1 MEPVTL
7 TASAIAVLI
16 ATKAFE
22 KTGEK
27 LTESVWSSVEK
38 FSAYLQRKD
47 PKTAEEIALVAK
59 QPELAQQQPT
69 VYGQQALI
77 EKVENLVQNDGELR
91 KLTEAIQTAVQAQP
105 GAVVN
110 MTKLAEKIG
119 VVNQGTIIDQTNTI
133 NLS

>member
-27 LTESVWSSVEK
+27 LTESVWNSIKK
-38 FSAYLQRKD
+38 FLAHLQRKD
-47 PKTAEEIALVAK
+47 PKTAEAIAVVAK

-77 EKVENLVQNDGELR
+77 EKIETLVQNDRELQ

-105 GAVVN
+105 GSVVN

-119 VVNQGTIIDQTNTI
+119 VLNQGTTINQTNTI
-133 NLS
+133 NL

>member
-27 LTESVWSSVEK
+27 LTESVWNSVEK

-47 PKTAEEIALVAK
+47 PKTAEAIALVAK

-77 EKVENLVQNDGELR
+77 EKVENLVQNDRELR

-110 MTKLAEKIG
+110 LTKLAEKIG
-119 VVNQGTIIDQTNTI
+119 VVNQGPITNQTNTI
-133 NLS
+133 NL

>member
-7 TASAIAVLI
+7 TGTAIAVLI

-27 LTESVWSSVEK
+27 LTESVWNSVEK

-47 PKTAEEIALVAK
+47 PKTAEAIAVVAK

-69 VYGQQALI
+69 IYGQQALI
-77 EKVENLVQNDGELR
+77 EKVENLVHNDKELR

-105 GAVVN
+105 EAVVN
-110 MTKLAEKIG
+110 MTKLADKIG
-119 VVNQGTIIDQTNTI
+119 AVYQGTNIGQTHTI
-133 NLS
+133 NL

>member
-1 MEPVTL
+1 MEPL
-7 TASAIAVLI
+7 TGTAIAVLI

-27 LTESVWSSVEK
+27 LTESVWNSVEK

-47 PKTAEEIALVAK
+47 PKTAEAIAVVAK

-91 KLTEAIQTAVQAQP
+91 KLTEAIQTAVQAQL

-110 MTKLAEKIG
+110 LTKLAEKIG
-119 VVNQGTIIDQTNTI
+119 VVNQGTTIGQTNTI

>member
-27 LTESVWSSVEK
+27 LTESVWNSVEK
-38 FSAYLQRKD
+38 FSAHLQRKD
-47 PKTAEEIALVAK
+47 PKTAEAISLVAK

-77 EKVENLVQNDGELR
+77 EKIETLVQNDRELQ

-110 MTKLAEKIG
+110 MTQLADKIG
-119 VVNQGTIIDQTNTI
+119 AVYQGTNIGQTNTI
-133 NLS
+133 NL

>member
-27 LTESVWSSVEK
+27 LTESVWNSVEK
-38 FSAYLQRKD
+38 FSAHLQRKD
-47 PKTAEEIALVAK
+47 PKTAEAIAVVAK

-69 VYGQQALI
+69 VYGEQALI
-77 EKVENLVQNDGELR
+77 EKVENLVQNDRELR

-110 MTKLAEKIG
+110 LTKLAEKIG
-119 VVNQGTIIDQTNTI
+119 VVNQGPITNQTNTI
-133 NLS
+133 NL

>member
-27 LTESVWSSVEK
+27 LTESVWNSVEK
-38 FSAYLQRKD
+38 FSAHLQRKD
-47 PKTAEEIALVAK
+47 PKTAEAIAVVAK

-69 VYGQQALI
+69 VYGEQALI
-77 EKVENLVQNDGELR
+77 EKVENLVQNYRELR

-105 GAVVN
+105 NAVVN
-110 MTKLAEKIG
+110 LTKLAEKIG
-119 VVNQGTIIDQTNTI
+119 VVNQGPITNQTNTI
-133 NLS
+133 NL

>member
-27 LTESVWSSVEK
+27 LTESVWNSVEK
-38 FSAYLQRKD
+38 FSAHLQRKD
-47 PKTAEEIALVAK
+47 SKTAEAIAVVAK

-77 EKVENLVQNDGELR
+77 EKVENLVQNDRELR

-110 MTKLAEKIG
+110 LTKLAEKIG
-119 VVNQGTIIDQTNTI
+119 VVNQGPITNQTNTI
-133 NLS
+133 NL

>member
-7 TASAIAVLI
+7 TASAIALLI

-27 LTESVWSSVEK
+27 LTESVWNSVEK
-38 FSAYLQRKD
+38 FSAHLQRKD
-47 PKTAEEIALVAK
+47 PKTAEAIAVVAK

-77 EKVENLVQNDGELR
+77 EKVENLVQNDRELR

-110 MTKLAEKIG
+110 LTKLAEKIG
-119 VVNQGTIIDQTNTI
+119 VVNQGPITNQTNTI
-133 NLS
+133 NL

>member
-1 MEPVTL
+1 MEPL
-7 TASAIAVLI
+7 TGTAIAVLI

-27 LTESVWSSVEK
+27 LTESVWNSVEK
-38 FSAYLQRKD
+38 FLAHLQRKD
-47 PKTAEEIALVAK
+47 PKTAEAIAVVAK

-69 VYGQQALI
+69 VYGHLI
-77 EKVENLVQNDGELR
+77 EKIETLVQNDGELQ
-91 KLTEAIQTAVQAQP
+91 KLTKAIHTAVQAQP

>member
-27 LTESVWSSVEK
+27 LTESIWNSVEK
-38 FSAYLQRKD
+38 FSAHLQRKD
-47 PKTAEEIALVAK
+47 PKTAEAIAVVAK

-69 VYGQQALI
+69 IYGEQALI
-77 EKVENLVQNDGELR
+77 EKVENLVQNDGELQ

-110 MTKLAEKIG
+110 MTQLADKIG
-119 VVNQGTIIDQTNTI
+119 AVYQGTNIGQTHTI
-133 NLS
+133 NL

>member
-27 LTESVWSSVEK
+27 LTESVWNFVEK
-38 FSAYLQRKD
+38 FSAHLQRKD
-47 PKTAEEIALVAK
+47 PKTAEAIAVVAK

-69 VYGQQALI
+69 VYGEQALI
-77 EKVENLVQNDGELR
+77 EKVENLVQNDRELR

-105 GAVVN
+105 NAVVN
-110 MTKLAEKIG
+110 LTKLAEKIG
-119 VVNQGTIIDQTNTI
+119 VVNQGPITNQTNTI
-133 NLS
+133 NL

>member
-27 LTESVWSSVEK
+27 LTESVWNSVEK
-38 FSAYLQRKD
+38 FSAHLQRKD
-47 PKTAEEIALVAK
+47 PKTAEAIAVVAK

-77 EKVENLVQNDGELR
+77 EKVENLVQNDRELR

-105 GAVVN
+105 NAVVN
-110 MTKLAEKIG
+110 LTKLAEKIG
-119 VVNQGTIIDQTNTI
+119 VVNQGPITNQTNTI
-133 NLS
+133 NL

>member
-47 PKTAEEIALVAK
+47 PKTAEAIAVVAK

-77 EKVENLVQNDGELR
+77 EKVENLVQNDRELR

-110 MTKLAEKIG
+110 LTKLAEKIG
-119 VVNQGTIIDQTNTI
+119 VVNQGPITNQTNTI
-133 NLS
+133 NL

>member
-27 LTESVWSSVEK
+27 LTESVWNSVEK

-47 PKTAEEIALVAK
+47 PKTAETIAVVAK
-59 QPELAQQQPT
+59 QPELAEQQPT

-77 EKVENLVQNDGELR
+77 EKVEVLVHNDKELR

-119 VVNQGTIIDQTNTI
+119 VVNQGTTIGQTNTFS
-133 NLS
+133 L

>member
-7 TASAIAVLI
+7 TASAIALLI

-27 LTESVWSSVEK
+27 LTESVWNSVEK
-38 FSAYLQRKD
+38 FSAHLQRKD
-47 PKTAEEIALVAK
+47 PKTAEAIAVVAK

-69 VYGQQALI
+69 VYGQQALS
-77 EKVENLVQNDGELR
+77 EKVENLVQNDRELR

-110 MTKLAEKIG
+110 LTKLAEKIG
-119 VVNQGTIIDQTNTI
+119 VVNQGPITNQTNTI
-133 NLS
+133 NL

>member
-27 LTESVWSSVEK
+27 LTESVWNSVEK
-38 FSAYLQRKD
+38 FSAYLQGKD
-47 PKTAEEIALVAK
+47 PKTAEAIALVGK

-69 VYGQQALI
+69 VYGQQVLI

-110 MTKLAEKIG
+110 LTKLADKIG
-119 VVNQGTIIDQTNTI
+119 VVNQGTIIAQTNTI
-133 NLS
+133 TL

>member
-27 LTESVWSSVEK
+27 LTESIWNSVEK
-38 FSAYLQRKD
+38 FLAHLQRKD
-47 PKTAEEIALVAK
+47 PKTAEAIAVVAK

-77 EKVENLVQNDGELR
+77 EKVETLVQNDGELR

-110 MTKLAEKIG
+110 LTKLAEKIG
-119 VVNQGTIIDQTNTI
+119 VVNQGTIIGQTNTI
-133 NLS
+133 NL

>member
-27 LTESVWSSVEK
+27 LTESVWNSVEK
-38 FSAYLQRKD
+38 FSAHLQRKD
-47 PKTAEEIALVAK
+47 PKTAESIAVVAK
-59 QPELAQQQPT
+59 QPDLAQQQPT

-77 EKVENLVQNDGELR
+77 EKVENLVQNDRELR

-119 VVNQGTIIDQTNTI
+119 VVNQGTIIGQNNTI
-133 NLS
+133 NL

>member
-27 LTESVWSSVEK
+27 LTESVWNSVEK
-38 FSAYLQRKD
+38 FLAHLQRKD
-47 PKTAEEIALVAK
+47 SKTAEAIALVAK

-69 VYGQQALI
+69 IYGQQALI
-77 EKVENLVQNDGELR
+77 EKVENLVQNDRELR

-105 GAVVN
+105 NAVVN
-110 MTKLAEKIG
+110 LTKLAEKIG
-119 VVNQGTIIDQTNTI
+119 VVNQGPITNQTNTI
-133 NLS
+133 NL

>member
-7 TASAIAVLI
+7 TGTAIAVLI

-27 LTESVWSSVEK
+27 LTESIWNSVEK
-38 FSAYLQRKD
+38 FLAHLQRKD
-47 PKTAEEIALVAK
+47 PKTAEAIAVVAK

-77 EKVENLVQNDGELR
+77 EKIENLVQNDGELR

-110 MTKLAEKIG
+110 LTKLAEKIG
-119 VVNQGTIIDQTNTI
+119 VLNQGTIIDQTNTI

>member
-27 LTESVWSSVEK
+27 LTESVWNSVEK
-38 FSAYLQRKD
+38 FSAHLQRKD
-47 PKTAEEIALVAK
+47 PKTAEAIALVAK

-69 VYGQQALI
+69 IYGQQALI
-77 EKVENLVQNDGELR
+77 EKVENLVQNDRELR

-105 GAVVN
+105 GTVVN

-119 VVNQGTIIDQTNTI
+119 VVNIAPITNQTI
-133 NLS
+133 NFSF

>member
-38 FSAYLQRKD
+38 FSAHLQRKD
-47 PKTAEEIALVAK
+47 PKTAEAIALVAK

-77 EKVENLVQNDGELR
+77 EKVENLVQNDRELR

-110 MTKLAEKIG
+110 LTKLAEKIG
-119 VVNQGTIIDQTNTI
+119 VVNQGPITNQTNTI
-133 NLS
+133 NL

>member
-1 MEPVTL
+1 MEPL
-7 TASAIAVLI
+7 TGTAIAVLI

-27 LTESVWSSVEK
+27 LTESVWNSVEK

-47 PKTAEEIALVAK
+47 PKTAEAIAVVAK

-77 EKVENLVQNDGELR
+77 EKVETLVQNDRKLR

-105 GAVVN
+105 GTVVN
-110 MTKLAEKIG
+110 LTKLADKIG
-119 VVNQGTIIDQTNTI
+119 VVNQSPIDNQTI
-133 NLS
+133 NFNF

>member
-38 FSAYLQRKD
+38 FSAHLQRKD
-47 PKTAEEIALVAK
+47 PKTAEAIAVVAK

-77 EKVENLVQNDGELR
+77 EKVENLVQNDRELR

-105 GAVVN
+105 NAVVN
-110 MTKLAEKIG
+110 LTKLAEKIG
-119 VVNQGTIIDQTNTI
+119 VVNQGPITNQTNTI
-133 NLS
+133 NL

>member
-47 PKTAEEIALVAK
+47 PKTAEAIAVVAK

-110 MTKLAEKIG
+110 LTKLAEKIG
-119 VVNQGTIIDQTNTI
+119 VVNQGPITNQTNTI
-133 NLS
+133 NL

>member
-27 LTESVWSSVEK
+27 LTEGVWNSVEK
-38 FSAYLQRKD
+38 FSAHLQRKD
-47 PKTAEEIALVAK
+47 PKTAEAIAVVAK

-77 EKVENLVQNDGELR
+77 EKVENLVQNDRELR

-110 MTKLAEKIG
+110 LTKLAEKIG
-119 VVNQGTIIDQTNTI
+119 VVNQGPITNQTNTI
-133 NLS
+133 NL

>member
-27 LTESVWSSVEK
+27 LTESVWNSVEK

-47 PKTAEEIALVAK
+47 PKTAEAIAVVAK

-69 VYGQQALI
+69 IYGQQALI
-77 EKVENLVQNDGELR
+77 EKVENLVHNDKELR

-110 MTKLAEKIG
+110 LTQLAEKIG

-133 NLS
+133 NL

>member
-7 TASAIAVLI
+7 TASAIALLI

-27 LTESVWSSVEK
+27 LTESVWNSVEK
-38 FSAYLQRKD
+38 FSAHLQRKD
-47 PKTAEEIALVAK
+47 PKTAEAIALVAK
-59 QPELAQQQPT
+59 QPELAQKQPT

-77 EKVENLVQNDGELR
+77 EKVETLVQNDRELR

-110 MTKLAEKIG
+110 LTKLAEKIG
-119 VVNQGTIIDQTNTI
+119 VVNQGPITNQTNTI
-133 NLS
+133 NL

>member
-27 LTESVWSSVEK
+27 LTESVWNSVEK
-38 FSAYLQRKD
+38 FSAHLQRKD
-47 PKTAEEIALVAK
+47 SKTAEAIAVVAK

-69 VYGQQALI
+69 VYGEQALI
-77 EKVENLVQNDGELR
+77 EKVENLVQNDRELR

-105 GAVVN
+105 NAVVN
-110 MTKLAEKIG
+110 LTKLAEKIG
-119 VVNQGTIIDQTNTI
+119 VVNQGPITNQTNTI
-133 NLS
+133 NL

>member
-27 LTESVWSSVEK
+27 LTESVWNSVEK

-47 PKTAEEIALVAK
+47 PKTAEAIALVAK

-77 EKVENLVQNDGELR
+77 EKVENLVHNDKELQ

-110 MTKLAEKIG
+110 MTQLAEKIG
-119 VVNQGTIIDQTNTI
+119 VVNQGSITNQTI
-133 NLS
+133 NFSF

>member
-27 LTESVWSSVEK
+27 LTESVWNSVEK

-47 PKTAEEIALVAK
+47 PKTAEAIAVVAK

-77 EKVENLVQNDGELR
+77 EKVENLVQNDRELR

-110 MTKLAEKIG
+110 LTKLAEKIG
-119 VVNQGTIIDQTNTI
+119 VVNQGPITNQTNTI
-133 NLS
+133 NL

>member
-27 LTESVWSSVEK
+27 LTESVWNSVEK
-38 FSAYLQRKD
+38 FSTHLQRKD
-47 PKTAEEIALVAK
+47 PKTAEAIAVVAK

-77 EKVENLVQNDGELR
+77 EKVENLVQNDRELR

-110 MTKLAEKIG
+110 LTKLAEKIG
-119 VVNQGTIIDQTNTI
+119 VVNQGPITNQTNTI
-133 NLS
+133 NL

>member
-27 LTESVWSSVEK
+27 LTEGVWNSVEK
-38 FSAYLQRKD
+38 FSAHLQRKD
-47 PKTAEEIALVAK
+47 SKTAEAIALVAK

-77 EKVENLVQNDGELR
+77 EKVENLVQNDRELR
-91 KLTEAIQTAVQAQP
+91 KLTEAIQTTVQAQP

-110 MTKLAEKIG
+110 LTKLAEKIG
-119 VVNQGTIIDQTNTI
+119 VVNQGPITNQTNTI
-133 NLS
+133 NL